1 MTAEEHNDKPKDD
14 LEKIKEEMAK
24 MRKEMEEMKENRN
37 DDEPR
42 RPRRPR
48 PPRGPRGPG
57 TVFHVEFDDD
67 DLNFEGFNSEDIGD
81 TLNDYLGSVMEGVSE
96 NLRRSMEDMA
106 RSFRQIEFN
115 TTEKFRSK
123 AEREMQ
129 RQQRHLEKAA
139 RRAEKAARRAGKR
152 RGLHL
157 DPLSPQELEEFLENA
172 PTILSA
178 LTDKRRLQILK
189 ILEEGAAY
197 QGELSEKTGIA
208 GGTFKHHMDT
218 LLSAKFVHQEATR
231 GRYLITQLGIEG
243 LKLAEL
249 LFRRNKYESRKM
261 EEEEDEIEVKVDI
274 EDHDHDEDHDE
285 DDDHDDD
292 LDEEYEVEDLG
303 DNDDEN

>member
-1 MTAEEHNDKPKDD
+1 MTEENHNDKPKDD

-24 MRKEMEEMKENRN
+24 MRKEMEEMKENRS
-37 DDEPR
+37 DEEPR
-42 RPRRPR
+42 RPRKPKS
-48 PPRGPRGPG
+48 PRGPG
-57 TVFHVEFDDD
+57 PFFHVEFDDD
-67 DLNFEGFNSEDIGD
+67 DINFEGFNSEDIGD
-81 TLNDYLGSVMEGVSE
+81 TLNEYLDSVMEGVSE

-115 TTEKFRSK
+115 TAEKFRTK
-123 AEREMQ
+123 AEREMYKQQ
-129 RQQRHLEKAA
+129 RQLEKAA
-139 RRAEKAARRAGKR
+139 RRAEKVARSAGKR

-218 LLSAKFVHQEATR
+218 LLSAKFVYQEATR

-261 EEEEDEIEVKVDI
+261 EEDENEGVDVEVDI
-274 EDHDHDEDHDE
+274 EDQDDDEDTQ
-285 DDDHDDD
+285 
-292 LDEEYEVEDLG
+292 DEEYEEEDLG